1 MARRSL
7 VILVAA
13 VAVVALATP
22 VRAQEAPKPDAGK
35 ATDAATSRPKKVPTL
50 LRAQIVVAR
59 YQGER
64 KVASVPYTV
73 LVTADD
79 QKVLLR
85 MGVEVPIAVVSFS
98 RTDDGKSIPSTSF
111 QYRNVG
117 TNIDCWASDRSGD
130 GAYQLGLNVESSSV
144 YTAAETRT
152 AGGLSEG
159 GNVPDR
165 PLFRT
170 FNVRLYPVLRDGQ
183 SIQAVASTDPVT
195 GEVVKIDVMM
205 NVVK

>member
-1 MARRSL
+1 MACRSL
-7 VILVAA
+7 VTLVAA

-22 VRAQEAPKPDAGK
+22 VLAQEAPKPEAGK
-35 ATDAATSRPKKVPTL
+35 ATDAATPRPKKVATL
-50 LRAQIVVAR
+50 LRAQIVIAR

-73 LVTADD
+73 LLTADD

-130 GAYQLGLNVESSSV
+130 GIYQLGLNVESSSV
-144 YTAAETRT
+144 YTAAENRS

-183 SIQAVASTDPVT
+183 GIQAVASTDPVT
-195 GEVVKIDVMM
+195 GEVVKIDVTL

>member
-7 VILVAA
+7 VTLAAA

-22 VRAQEAPKPDAGK
+22 VRAQETPKPDTGK
-35 ATDAATSRPKKVPTL
+35 ATDAATPRPKKVPTL
-50 LRAQIVVAR
+50 LRAQIVIAR

-73 LVTADD
+73 LLTADE
-79 QKVLLR
+79 QKTLLR
-85 MGVEVPIAVVSFS
+85 MGVEVPIAVLSYAK
-98 RTDDGKSIPSTSF
+98 TDDGKSSPSTSF

-117 TNIDCWASDRSGD
+117 TNIDCWASERSSD
-130 GAYQLGLNVESSSV
+130 GIYLLRLNVESSSV
-144 YTAAETRT
+144 YTAAENRT

-170 FNVRLYPVLRDGQ
+170 FNVSLHPVLRDSQ

-195 GEVVKIDVMM
+195 GEVVKIDVTL

>member
-1 MARRSL
+1 
-7 VILVAA
+7 
-13 VAVVALATP
+13 VAVVALGTP
-22 VRAQEAPKPDAGK
+22 VRAQETPKPDTGK
-35 ATDAATSRPKKVPTL
+35 ATDAATPRPKKVPTL
-50 LRAQIVVAR
+50 LRAQIVIAR

-73 LVTADD
+73 LLTADE
-79 QKVLLR
+79 QKTLLR
-85 MGVEVPIAVVSFS
+85 MGVEVPIAVLSYAK
-98 RTDDGKSIPSTSF
+98 TDDGKSSPSTSF

-117 TNIDCWASDRSGD
+117 TNIDCWASERSSD
-130 GAYQLGLNVESSSV
+130 GIYLLRLNVESSSV
-144 YTAAETRT
+144 YTAAENRT

-170 FNVRLYPVLRDGQ
+170 FNVSLYPVLRDSQ

-195 GEVVKIDVMM
+195 GEVVKIDVTL

>member
-7 VILVAA
+7 VTLAAA
-13 VAVVALATP
+13 VAVVALGTP
-22 VRAQEAPKPDAGK
+22 VRAQETPKPDTGK
-35 ATDAATSRPKKVPTL
+35 ATDAATPRPKKVPTL
-50 LRAQIVVAR
+50 LRAQIVIAR

-73 LVTADD
+73 LLTADE
-79 QKVLLR
+79 QKTLLR
-85 MGVEVPIAVVSFS
+85 MGVEVPIAVLSYAK
-98 RTDDGKSIPSTSF
+98 TDDGKSSPSTSF

-117 TNIDCWASDRSGD
+117 TNIDCWASERSSD
-130 GAYQLGLNVESSSV
+130 GIYLLRLNVESSSV
-144 YTAAETRT
+144 YTAAENRT

-170 FNVRLYPVLRDGQ
+170 FNVSLYPVLRDSQ

-195 GEVVKIDVMM
+195 GEVVKIDVTL